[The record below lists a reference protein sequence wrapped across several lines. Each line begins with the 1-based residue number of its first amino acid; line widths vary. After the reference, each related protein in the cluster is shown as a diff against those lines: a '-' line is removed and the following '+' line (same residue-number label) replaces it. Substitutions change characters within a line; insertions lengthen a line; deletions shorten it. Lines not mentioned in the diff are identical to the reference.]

1 MAKIRLTSYT
11 FDASAKTVLASQ
23 FSDVGLAGIQLI
35 VNVTDQVIIYN
46 FADSSK
52 GGTLSTDTLTLEYDT
67 TTMDDADELMILV
80 EDGVQSTAITAASLP
95 LPTGAATSAKQDTII
110 GHVDGIE
117 AVLGTI
123 DADTG
128 NISTKIDTIAGAVSG
143 TEMQVDVLTMPT
155 ITVNSHAVTNAGTF
169 VTQENGAALTALQL
183 IDDTVYTDGSGTVT
197 KGIAILG
204 QDGTNPQAIKTDA
217 SGELQVDVLTMPTVA
232 VTQSGTWDEV
242 GINDSGN
249 SITVDDGGTTLSI
262 DDGAGSITVD
272 GTVAVSGT
280 VTVGSHAVTNAGTF
294 AVQVDGNALTSLQL
308 LDDTVFA
315 EDVAAQAADKGIAIL
330 AVRRDADTSLVGAD
344 NDYANLQ
351 VNANGALKTEVFS
364 GETLPVSLTSTT
376 ITGTVAVTQSGT
388 WDEIG
393 INDSGNSIT
402 VDGTVTASIAAG
414 ATTIAKAED
423 AASADADVGVPA
435 MAVRKGTPANTSGT
449 DGDYEMLQ
457 MSAGRLWT
465 SSTIDAALP
474 AGTNAIG
481 KLAANSGVDIGDV
494 DVTSVGTITPGTAA
508 TSLGKAEDAAHASG
522 DTGVFALAVR
532 NDNLG
537 TTYGADQDYAPI
549 AVDLK
554 GAVITTQKAA
564 TASQSS
570 VGGSASSVT
579 VLAANSA
586 RRGAVINND
595 STAILYLKLGAT
607 ASTTSYTYKM
617 YTDDCVEVPFG
628 YTGIIDGI
636 WASATGNARI
646 TELS

>member
-11 FDASAKTVLASQ
+11 FDAAAKTVTAGQ

-35 VNVTDQVIIYN
+35 VNVTDQIIIYN
-46 FADSSK
+46 FADTSK

-67 TTMDDADELMILV
+67 TSMSNTDELMILV
-80 EDGVQSTAITAASLP
+80 EDGIQTIAVTQSGTWDEIGINDSGNSITVDNAGTFAVQAAQSGTWNVGTVSTITNVV
-95 LPTGAATSAKQDTII
+95 
-110 GHVDGIE
+110 HVDDNASTLSVDDGGGSIT
-117 AVLGTI
+117 VDGTV
-123 DADTG
+123 
-128 NISTKIDTIAGAVSG
+128 AVSG
-143 TEMQVDVLTMPT
+143 TV
-155 ITVNSHAVTNAGTF
+155 TVGSHAVTNAGTF
-169 VTQENGAALTALQL
+169 VVQENGAALTALQL
-183 IDDTVYTDGSGTVT
+183 IDDTVYTDGTGTVT

-249 SITVDDGGTTLSI
+249 SITVDDGGATLSI

-272 GTVAVSGT
+272 GTVAISGT
-280 VTVGSHAVTNAGTF
+280 VTVASHAVTNAGTF
-294 AVQVDGNALTSLQL
+294 ATQVDGAALTALQL
-308 LDDTVFA
+308 IDNPVVVDDAAFTPATTSVMMAGFEYDDTTPDGVNEGDA
-315 EDVAAQAADKGIAIL
+315 GAARMSANRNIYVQL
-330 AVRRDADTSLVGAD
+330 RDNAGNERGLNID
-344 NDYANLQ
+344 
-351 VNANGALKTEVFS
+351 ANG
-364 GETLPVSLTSTT
+364 
-376 ITGTVAVTQSGT
+376 
-388 WDEIG
+388 EIG
-393 INDSGNSIT
+393 I
-402 VDGTVTASIAAG
+402 G
-414 ATTIAKAED
+414 AIR
-423 AASADADVGVPA
+423 S
-435 MAVRKGTPANTSGT
+435 
-449 DGDYEMLQ
+449 
-457 MSAGRLWT
+457 
-465 SSTIDAALP
+465 ALP

-494 DVTSVGTITPGTAA
+494 DVTTVGTITPGTAA
-508 TSLGKAEDAAHASG
+508 ANLGKAEDAAHASG
-522 DTGVFALAVR
+522 DTGVFMLAVR

-537 TTYGADQDYAPI
+537 TTYGADQDYAPV

-564 TASQSS
+564 TSSQSS
-570 VGGSASSVT
+570 VAGSATSVT
-579 VLAANSA
+579 VLAASSA
-586 RRGAVINND
+586 RRGAIINND

-617 YTDDCVEVPFG
+617 YPDDCVEIPFG